1 MSKVNIND
9 ILKEYFNE
17 DIIQE
22 GNNGSNA
29 DTQGKNDYPGS
40 NIQAIKQAE
49 PQEKKAQTTPA
60 PDASP
65 ESKSTDEAKPPS
77 TQNNNS
83 DANTELNNYKAIM
96 TNYQLYCRT
105 YIQSIRTVSDFIYYD
120 YKKIIDQLNDNL
132 AQQGKPA
139 PQQQNQDNNQGEQQP
154 QTPQQSAGEFNLD
167 DYAGEMTAFDEML
180 ADESVIG
187 DVKNTAKDWLNSGE
201 SLVKY
206 SKRKI
211 KNKIDNALSDDDDKK
226 KDDKS
231 SVADKTKAIFR
242 KHGVGV

>member
-17 DIIQE
+17 DTTTGTGTPPTGGSAPSGANTNNTLDADTYKTIIQ
-22 GNNGSNA
+22 
-29 DTQGKNDYPGS
+29 
-40 NIQAIKQAE
+40 
-49 PQEKKAQTTPA
+49 
-60 PDASP
+60 
-65 ESKSTDEAKPPS
+65 
-77 TQNNNS
+77 
-83 DANTELNNYKAIM
+83 
-96 TNYQLYCRT
+96 NYQLYCRT
-105 YIQSIRTVSDFIYYD
+105 YIQSIRTISDYIYYD
-120 YKKIIDQLNDNL
+120 YKKIIDTLNDNL

-139 PQQQNQDNNQGEQQP
+139 PQQQNQQQQQGNNNQGDTNQES
-154 QTPQQSAGEFNLD
+154 SAEFDLD
-167 DYAGEMTAFDEML
+167 EYAGEMSAFDEML

-226 KDDKS
+226 KKNEP

-242 KHGVGV
+242 KHGVDV

>member
-17 DIIQE
+17 DTTT
-22 GNNGSNA
+22 GTGTPPAGGSNPTEGQKPSGA
-29 DTQGKNDYPGS
+29 NTNNTLDAQTY
-40 NIQAIKQAE
+40 QAIIK
-49 PQEKKAQTTPA
+49 
-60 PDASP
+60 
-65 ESKSTDEAKPPS
+65 
-77 TQNNNS
+77 
-83 DANTELNNYKAIM
+83 
-96 TNYQLYCRT
+96 NYQLYCRT
-105 YIQSIRTVSDFIYYD
+105 YIQSIRTVSDYIYYD
-120 YKKIIDQLNDNL
+120 YKKIIDTLNDNL

-139 PQQQNQDNNQGEQQP
+139 PQQQNQQQQQGEQQN
-154 QTPQQSAGEFNLD
+154 QGQGNQESSAEFDLD
-167 DYAGEMTAFDEML
+167 EYAGEMSAFDEML

-226 KDDKS
+226 KKDEP

-242 KHGVGV
+242 KHGVDV

>member
-17 DIIQE
+17 DTTTGTPPAGGSVPKDGQQPSE
-22 GNNGSNA
+22 PNNTLDA
-29 DTQGKNDYPGS
+29 QTY
-40 NIQAIKQAE
+40 QAIIK
-49 PQEKKAQTTPA
+49 
-60 PDASP
+60 
-65 ESKSTDEAKPPS
+65 
-77 TQNNNS
+77 
-83 DANTELNNYKAIM
+83 
-96 TNYQLYCRT
+96 NYQLYCRT
-105 YIQSIRTVSDFIYYD
+105 YIQSIRTISDYIYYD
-120 YKKIIDQLNDNL
+120 YKKIIDTLNDNL

-139 PQQQNQDNNQGEQQP
+139 PQQQNQQQQQGDNNQQA
-154 QTPQQSAGEFNLD
+154 QTAQQSSGEFDLD
-167 DYAGEMTAFDEML
+167 EYAGEMSAFDEML

-211 KNKIDNALSDDDDKK
+211 KNKIDSALSDDDKKK
-226 KDDKS
+226 KDEP

-242 KHGVGV
+242 KHGVDV

>member
-17 DIIQE
+17 DTTTGTDTPPAGGSVPKDGE
-22 GNNGSNA
+22 APSGANANNTLDA
-29 DTQGKNDYPGS
+29 QTY
-40 NIQAIKQAE
+40 QAIIK
-49 PQEKKAQTTPA
+49 
-60 PDASP
+60 
-65 ESKSTDEAKPPS
+65 
-77 TQNNNS
+77 
-83 DANTELNNYKAIM
+83 
-96 TNYQLYCRT
+96 NYQLYCRT
-105 YIQSIRTVSDFIYYD
+105 YIQSIRTISDYIYYD
-120 YKKIIDQLNDNL
+120 YKKIIDKLNDNL

-139 PQQQNQDNNQGEQQP
+139 PQQQGEPQNQGGNNQDDTNQES
-154 QTPQQSAGEFNLD
+154 SAEFDLD
-167 DYAGEMTAFDEML
+167 EYAGEMSAFDEML

-226 KDDKS
+226 KKDEP

-242 KHGVGV
+242 KHGVDV

>member
-17 DIIQE
+17 AGE
-22 GNNGSNA
+22 GDKPAGTTPPPNDGSANPTEGQAPSGANANNTLDA
-29 DTQGKNDYPGS
+29 QTY
-40 NIQAIKQAE
+40 QAIIK
-49 PQEKKAQTTPA
+49 
-60 PDASP
+60 
-65 ESKSTDEAKPPS
+65 
-77 TQNNNS
+77 
-83 DANTELNNYKAIM
+83 
-96 TNYQLYCRT
+96 NYQLYCRT
-105 YIQSIRTVSDFIYYD
+105 YIQSIRTISDYIYYD
-120 YKKIIDQLNDNL
+120 YKKIIDTLNDNL

-139 PQQQNQDNNQGEQQP
+139 PQQQNQQQQGEQQNQGGNNQGEQ
-154 QTPQQSAGEFNLD
+154 TPQQSSAEFDLD
-167 DYAGEMTAFDEML
+167 EYAGEMSAFDEML

-211 KNKIDNALSDDDDKK
+211 KNKIDNALSDDKKK
-226 KDDKS
+226 KDEP

-242 KHGVGV
+242 KHGVDV

>member
-17 DIIQE
+17 AGE
-22 GNNGSNA
+22 GEKPAGTTPQPNGGSEPDAGAKPSAGANTNNTLDA
-29 DTQGKNDYPGS
+29 QTY
-40 NIQAIKQAE
+40 QAIIK
-49 PQEKKAQTTPA
+49 
-60 PDASP
+60 
-65 ESKSTDEAKPPS
+65 
-77 TQNNNS
+77 
-83 DANTELNNYKAIM
+83 
-96 TNYQLYCRT
+96 NYQLYCRT
-105 YIQSIRTVSDFIYYD
+105 YIQSIRTISDYIYYD
-120 YKKIIDQLNDNL
+120 YKKIIDTLNDNL

-139 PQQQNQDNNQGEQQP
+139 PQQQNQQQQQGEQQN
-154 QTPQQSAGEFNLD
+154 QGGNNQGQGNQESSAEFDLD
-167 DYAGEMTAFDEML
+167 EYAGEMSAFDEML

-226 KDDKS
+226 KKDEP

-242 KHGVGV
+242 KHGVDV

>member
-17 DIIQE
+17 DTTT
-22 GNNGSNA
+22 GTATPPAGGSAPSGANTNNTLDA
-29 DTQGKNDYPGS
+29 ETY
-40 NIQAIKQAE
+40 QAIIK
-49 PQEKKAQTTPA
+49 
-60 PDASP
+60 
-65 ESKSTDEAKPPS
+65 
-77 TQNNNS
+77 
-83 DANTELNNYKAIM
+83 
-96 TNYQLYCRT
+96 NYQLYCRI
-105 YIQSIRTVSDFIYYD
+105 YIQSIRTISDYIYYD
-120 YKKIIDQLNDNL
+120 YKKIIDTLNDNL

-139 PQQQNQDNNQGEQQP
+139 PQQQNQQQQTQQGDNNQQAE
-154 QTPQQSAGEFNLD
+154 TVDQSSAEFDLD
-167 DYAGEMTAFDEML
+167 EYAGEMSAFDEML

-211 KNKIDNALSDDDDKK
+211 KNKIDNALSDDDKKK
-226 KDDKS
+226 KDEP

-242 KHGVGV
+242 KHGVDV